1 MKKQSHTFVRM
12 SAIALAVAALSGP
25 ALAESTVSQD
35 VTDARQETQIW
46 TTYALSPYL
55 RAMDLKVS
63 VHNGKAVL
71 TGVVDEDVNSDL
83 AKQIAL
89 GVDGIKEVDNQ
100 IKVQADY
107 VPAKKSEN
115 YGDKIDDAT
124 ITTAVKS
131 KLLWNKHTDGLSI
144 DVSTKAGKVTLK
156 GVADSAESR
165 EMAGRLA
172 ENTKGVRDVD
182 NQLKLGDKQKD
193 GIKTSAD
200 KANTAISD
208 TWITTKVKSTFM
220 YSSNVDSSD
229 IEVSTAKGVVTLK
242 GKVDSGAEQALA
254 VELAEN
260 IKGVNSVLSTGL
272 AHR

>member
-1 MKKQSHTFVRM
+1 MKKQSNALIRM
-12 SAIALAVAALSGP
+12 SAIALAVAAFSGP
-25 ALAESTVSQD
+25 ALADMSQD
-35 VTDARQETQIW
+35 VKDARQETQIW
-46 TTYALSPYL
+46 TTYALSPHL
-55 RAMDLKVS
+55 RAMDIKVS

-71 TGVVDEDVNSDL
+71 TGKVDEDVNKEL

-100 IKVQADY
+100 ISVQADY
-107 VPAKKSEN
+107 VPEKKSES
-115 YGDKIDDAT
+115 YGDKIDDVT

-131 KLLWNKHTDGLSI
+131 KLLWNKHTDGLAI

-156 GVADSAESR
+156 GNADSEETR
-165 EMAGRLA
+165 EVAGNLA
-172 ENTKGVRDVD
+172 ENTKGVQAVD
-182 NQLKLGDKQKD
+182 NQLKLDPKAKGA
-193 GIKTSAD
+193 IEASAD

-220 YSSNVDSSD
+220 YSSNVNSSD

-242 GKVDSGAEQALA
+242 GNVDSGAEQALA
-254 VELAEN
+254 VELAQN
-260 IKGVNSVLSTGL
+260 IKGVKSVLSTGL